1 MNNAATEPVIFGE
14 NHLRIEDVLAVAQ
27 GRATVR
33 LQADSAF
40 RERIARGAQFLDTL
54 LDREGVIY
62 GVTTGYGDSCVVAVP
77 LHQVEALPQHLFTF
91 HGCGLGKLLDAEA
104 TRAVLAARLRSLTHG
119 MSGVRIELLDRMQ
132 AFLEQD
138 ILPLI
143 PEEGSVGASG
153 DLTPLSY
160 VAAALAGEREV
171 MFRGECRSAAEVH
184 RQLGW
189 TPLTLRPKEALA
201 LMNGTAVMT
210 GLACLAY
217 ARADYLLKLAT
228 RITALNV
235 VALEGNPE
243 HFDER
248 LFAAKPHPG
257 QTQVAAWIRQD
268 LAIEAPAA
276 PKAAGSVASDGA
288 ARRETAR
295 PRSLQAVNEQ
305 AEPALNAAEPS
316 AVASSGLGLHRLQ
329 DRYSIRCAPHV
340 LSVLADSLG
349 LLRQFIET
357 ELNSA
362 NDNPIIDADNE
373 RVLHGGHF
381 YGGHIAFAMDSL
393 KNLVANV
400 ADLLDRQLALLV
412 DTRYNHGLPSN
423 LSGAPAATAMI
434 NHGFKAVQIGTSAW
448 TAEALKNS
456 MPASVFSRSTECH
469 NQDKV
474 SMGTIAAR
482 DALRSLELTEQ
493 VAAAT
498 LIAAN
503 QGVWLRQRSEGARP
517 LPTPLHAM
525 HIELGE
531 NFPPVIED
539 RALEGELRL
548 CLERIRAQHWGLYA

>member
-1 MNNAATEPVIFGE
+1 MIDHVTFGE
-14 NHLRIEDVLAVAQ
+14 QPLTIEQVVALSQRNTRAQLQ
-27 GRATVR
+27 GDA
-33 LQADSAF
+33 AY
-40 RERIARGAQFLDTL
+40 REKIAKGARFLDTL
-54 LDREGVIY
+54 LDKEGVIY

-77 LHQVEALPQHLFTF
+77 LHQVEALPKHLFTF
-91 HGCGLGKLLDAEA
+91 HGCGLGKLLDPAS
-104 TRAVLAARLRSLTHG
+104 TRAVLAARLQSLCHG
-119 MSGVRIELLDRMQ
+119 VSGVRMELLERLL
-132 AFLEQD
+132 AFLEHD
-138 ILPLI
+138 VLPLI

-160 VAAALAGEREV
+160 VAATLSGEREV
-171 MFRGECRSAAEVH
+171 LYKDERRSAADVH
-184 RQLGW
+184 KELGW

-201 LMNGTAVMT
+201 LMNGTAMMT
-210 GLACLAY
+210 ALACLAY
-217 ARADYLLKLAT
+217 SRADYLLKLAT

-257 QTQVAAWIRQD
+257 QTQVAAWLRQD
-268 LAIEAPAA
+268 LA
-276 PKAAGSVASDGA
+276 V
-288 ARRETAR
+288 
-295 PRSLQAVNEQ
+295 
-305 AEPALNAAEPS
+305 AEPLPPQ
-316 AVASSGLGLHRLQ
+316 HRLQ
-329 DRYSIRCAPHV
+329 DRYSLRCAPHV
-340 LSVLADSLG
+340 LGVLADSLG

-362 NDNPIIDADNE
+362 NDNPLFDAETE
-373 RVLHGGHF
+373 RTLHGGHF

-393 KNLVANV
+393 KNLVGNV

-423 LSGAPAATAMI
+423 LSGAPAETARI

-448 TAEALKNS
+448 TAEALKNT

-498 LIAAN
+498 LLAAN
-503 QGVWLRQRSEGARP
+503 QGVWLRQRAGKQDIPAP
-517 LPTPLHAM
+517 LAAM
-525 HIELGE
+525 REQLAAD
-531 NFPPVIED
+531 FPPVIGD

-548 CLERIRAQHWGLYA
+548 CLERIRSRHWGLYA

>member
-1 MNNAATEPVIFGE
+1 MTTQKPESVVFGAQP
-14 NHLRIEDVLAVAQ
+14 LRLEHVVALAH
-27 GRATVR
+27 GRASAQ
-33 LQADSAF
+33 LQGDPQF
-40 RERIARGAQFLDTL
+40 RQRIARGAQFLDSL

-77 LHQVEALPQHLFTF
+77 LHQVEALPQHLYTF
-91 HGCGLGKLLDAEA
+91 HGCGLGKLLEPEA
-104 TRAVLAARLRSLTHG
+104 TRAVLAARLQSLCQG
-119 MSGVRIELLDRMQ
+119 VSGVRVELLERLQ
-132 AFLEQD
+132 AFLAED

-160 VAAALAGEREV
+160 VAATLSGEREV
-171 MFRGECRSAAEVH
+171 FWKGERRSAAEVH
-184 RQLGW
+184 RELGW

-217 ARADYLLKLAT
+217 SRAEYLLRLAT

-235 VALEGNPE
+235 IAMQGNPE

-257 QTQVAAWIRQD
+257 QFQVAAWLRTD
-268 LAIEAPAA
+268 LAIDAPTA
-276 PKAAGSVASDGA
+276 P
-288 ARRETAR
+288 
-295 PRSLQAVNEQ
+295 
-305 AEPALNAAEPS
+305 
-316 AVASSGLGLHRLQ
+316 LHRLQ
-329 DRYSIRCAPHV
+329 DRYSLRCAPHV
-340 LSVLADSLG
+340 LGVLADSLG
-349 LLRQFIET
+349 FLRQFIET

-362 NDNPIIDADNE
+362 NDNPIIDGDAE

-423 LSGAPAATAMI
+423 LSGAPAETAMI

-482 DALRSLELTEQ
+482 DAIRSLELTEQ

-498 LIAAN
+498 LLAAQ
-503 QGVWLRQRSEGARP
+503 QGVWLRSRQADARP
-517 LPTPLHAM
+517 LPAPLEQMHA
-525 HIELGE
+525 ELAQD
-531 NFPPVIED
+531 FPPVIED

-548 CLERIRAQHWGLYA
+548 CLIRIRTQHWRLYA

>member
-1 MNNAATEPVIFGE
+1 MTTATEAPVFGQG
-14 NHLRIEDVLAVAQ
+14 HLSIEQIVALAERRVDSRLDDDADF
-27 GRATVR
+27 RA
-33 LQADSAF
+33 
-40 RERIARGAQFLDTL
+40 RIARGAQFLDTL
-54 LDREGVIY
+54 LDKEGVIY

-77 LHQVEALPQHLFTF
+77 LEHVEALPQHLFTF
-91 HGCGLGKLLDAEA
+91 HGCGLGKLLDPQA
-104 TRAVLAARLRSLTHG
+104 TRAVLAARLRSLSHG
-119 MSGVRIELLDRMQ
+119 VSGVRLELLERLH
-132 AFLEQD
+132 AFLEHD

-160 VAAALAGEREV
+160 VAATLAGERDV
-171 MFRGECRSAAEVH
+171 LWRGERRSAAEVH
-184 RQLGW
+184 AELGW
-189 TPLTLRPKEALA
+189 QPLVLRPKEALA

-217 ARADYLLKLAT
+217 VRADYLLKLAT

-235 VALEGNPE
+235 IALQGNPE

-257 QTQVAAWIRQD
+257 QMQVAAWIRQD
-268 LAIEAPAA
+268 LAIDAPT
-276 PKAAGSVASDGA
+276 P
-288 ARRETAR
+288 
-295 PRSLQAVNEQ
+295 P
-305 AEPALNAAEPS
+305 
-316 AVASSGLGLHRLQ
+316 LHRLQ
-329 DRYSIRCAPHV
+329 DRYSLRCAPHV
-340 LSVLADSLG
+340 LGVLADSLG
-349 LLRQFIET
+349 LLRQFIEI

-362 NDNPIIDADNE
+362 NDNPIIDAEDE

-393 KNLVANV
+393 KNLVGNV

-423 LSGAPAATAMI
+423 LSGAPAERAMI
-434 NHGFKAVQIGTSAW
+434 NHGFKAVQIGASAW
-448 TAEALKNS
+448 TAEALKNTL
-456 MPASVFSRSTECH
+456 PASVFSRSTECH

-493 VAAAT
+493 VAAAA
-498 LIAAN
+498 LLAAQ
-503 QGVWLRQRSEGARP
+503 QGVWLRCNEAGARP
-517 LPTPLHAM
+517 LPAPLGGM
-525 HIELGE
+525 HEQLAKD
-531 NFPPVIED
+531 FPPLIED

-548 CLERIRAQHWGLYA
+548 CLERIRARHWGLYA

>member
-1 MNNAATEPVIFGE
+1 MTTDPMVFGE
-14 NHLRIEDVLAVAQ
+14 GHLSIEDILAVAQ
-27 GRATVR
+27 RRAPAA
-33 LQADSAF
+33 LQADAAF
-40 RERIARGAQFLDTL
+40 RQRIAKGAQFLDTL
-54 LDREGVIY
+54 LDKEGVIY

-77 LHQVEALPQHLFTF
+77 LKHVEDLPRHLYTF

-104 TRAVLAARLRSLTHG
+104 TRAVLAARLRSLSHG
-119 MSGVRIELLDRMQ
+119 VSGVRLELLERLQ
-132 AFLEQD
+132 GFLAED
-138 ILPLI
+138 VLPLI

-160 VAAALAGEREV
+160 VAATLAGERDV
-171 MFRGECRSAAEVH
+171 RWRGEVRSAAEVH
-184 RQLGW
+184 RTLGW

-217 ARADYLLKLAT
+217 ARADYLLQLAT

-235 VALEGNPE
+235 IALQGNPE

-257 QTQVAAWIRQD
+257 QTQVAAWLRQD
-268 LAIEAPAA
+268 LAIDAPTA
-276 PKAAGSVASDGA
+276 P
-288 ARRETAR
+288 
-295 PRSLQAVNEQ
+295 
-305 AEPALNAAEPS
+305 
-316 AVASSGLGLHRLQ
+316 LHRLQ
-329 DRYSIRCAPHV
+329 DRYSLRCAPHV
-340 LSVLADSLG
+340 LGVLADSLG

-362 NDNPIIDADNE
+362 NDNPIIDAEAE

-393 KNLVANV
+393 KNLVGNV

-412 DTRYNHGLPSN
+412 DVRYNHGLPSN
-423 LSGAPAATAMI
+423 LSGASADTAMI
-434 NHGFKAVQIGTSAW
+434 NHGFKAVQIGASAW
-448 TAEALKNS
+448 TAEALKNT

-498 LIAAN
+498 LLAAQ
-503 QGVWLRQRSEGARP
+503 QGVWLRERSAEARP
-517 LPTPLHAM
+517 LPTALAAM
-525 HIELGE
+525 HARLAED
-531 NFPPVIED
+531 FPPLIED

-548 CLERIRAQHWGLYA
+548 CLERIRSRHWSLYA